1 MKRVHLVG
9 AALLSLAASVAVADE
24 AADIRDVIGD
34 QVTAFGAGDLPTA
47 YSFASPDIQAIF
59 PSPEIFGGMV
69 QRGYPMIWQ
78 PAEVVYFGLRTEG
91 GKRLQRMGFRDG
103 TGVLHLF
110 DYEMIPGAGGWRID
124 GVVPVRD
131 DGAAV

>member
-1 MKRVHLVG
+1 MKLIPVAG
-9 AALLSLAASVAVADE
+9 AVVFCLAASFAGADE
-24 AADIRDVIGD
+24 AGDIRDVIGD

-78 PAEVVYFGLRTEG
+78 PAEVVYFDLRTEG
-91 GKRLQRMGFRDG
+91 GKWLQRMGFRDG
-103 TGVLHLF
+103 SGALHLF
-110 DYEMIPGAGGWRID
+110 DYEMIPGTGGWRID
-124 GVVPVRD
+124 GVVPVPD
-131 DGAAV
+131 QGAAV